1 MTENDVLKIVDDD
14 FDGMG
19 KVVQLYIKDVPILAL
34 GSFDWYHGDILD
46 KVLEDM
52 DISFEKSELSDR
64 TYHAKKQGDSYR
76 VVGMGDV
83 VYIPDEKKIFLSGRS
98 IGYGLSIN
106 EDHAL
111 EAGACLDGFE
121 IILK

>member
-52 DISFEKSELSDR
+52 DISFEKSELSDGIR
-64 TYHAKKQGDSYR
+64 HAKKQGDSYR
-76 VVGMGDV
+76 VVGMGTA
-83 VYIPDEKKIFLSGRS
+83 VYFPDEKDISLSGRS
-98 IGYGLSIN
+98 MGYGLGID
-106 EDHAL
+106 EKHAL
-111 EAGACLDGFE
+111 EVKDCLDGFE
-121 IILK
+121 IFFR